1 MKKKRLLV
9 GASVVVVVAD
19 VVVVIVDVVVG
30 VVVGRDAKLDDPS
43 STSSSSFPN
52 YDESLRFTKLTPILV
67 WQQTR
72 PTSS

>member
-19 VVVVIVDVVVG
+19 VVVDVDVVD
-30 VVVGRDAKLDDPS
+30 RDAKLDDPS

-52 YDESLRFTKLTPILV
+52 YDESLRFMKLTPILV

>member
-9 GASVVVVVAD
+9 GAVVVVVVAD
-19 VVVVIVDVVVG
+19 VVVVDVDVVD
-30 VVVGRDAKLDDPS
+30 RDAKLDDPS

>member
-9 GASVVVVVAD
+9 GASVVVVVVVAD
-19 VVVVIVDVVVG
+19 VDVVIVDV

-52 YDESLRFTKLTPILV
+52 YDESLRFTKLTPSLV